1 MQVFLILTVAA
12 IFSIVFVAN
21 AQQTMTCEALV
32 TTALNQ
38 LGTNCATLQRG
49 FTCFGYPGIVHTSFD
64 PVQQAD
70 FYTEPGDIADLNITE
85 TVQSGSLVLVDEVYG
100 INVMDVEA
108 NIPADASDKGIVFLQ
123 VGGVEV
129 ENGVEPV
136 EAFLPLEAGVD
147 ATTTSATDLLTW
159 PAPSVPGYASE
170 TVLSIPSGASVTVDA
185 VTPELDFV
193 RTVYQNRAGWV
204 SLTSLESSSDLTS
217 LPQLNREDDTPMQD
231 FYFRTGIGGVSCS
244 AAPSLLYV
252 QGPNN
257 VPTDLTVFDKHIRIQ
272 STAILRSSPLG
283 DQLGDYIEVIVLSG
297 VVILNPDTP
306 NEIIVPPGFLSR
318 IQLCDEFTSLG
329 IEGDPDEKCTVGDWS
344 QPRPL
349 TQDEL
354 NELGIVEDFP
364 DNIVNYPV
372 DIPTI
377 VHPSCTFGCYP
388 TLVFPDQDA
397 LDAARALCQSGE
409 LPAEICQY
417 LGM

>member
-1 MQVFLILTVAA
+1 MA
-12 IFSIVFVAN
+12 FVVD
-21 AQQTMTCEALV
+21 AQQPMTCEALV

-49 FTCFGYPGIVHTSFD
+49 FSCFGYPGIVHTSFD
-64 PVQQAD
+64 PAQEPD
-70 FYTEPGDIADLNITE
+70 FYTEPGDIADLNISE
-85 TVQSGSLVLVDEVYG
+85 TFQSGPIVLADEQYG

-108 NIPADASDKGIVFLQ
+108 NIPADASDKGVIFLQ

-147 ATTTSATDLLTW
+147 ASTTNATDLLTW
-159 PAPSVPGYASE
+159 PAPSIPGYASE
-170 TVLSIPSGASVTVDA
+170 TVLTIPSGAAVTVDA
-185 VTPELDFV
+185 ITPELDFV

-204 SLTSLESSSDLTS
+204 SFGDLESSSDLAA

-231 FYFRTGIGGVSCS
+231 FYFRTGIGGANCLE
-244 AAPSLLYV
+244 APSLLYV

-272 STAILRSSPLG
+272 STAILRSTPFG

-318 IQLCDEFTSLG
+318 IQLCDEFADLG

-354 NELGIVEDFP
+354 SALGIVEDFP

-372 DIPTI
+372 DLPIIITASGYGGVIPVLI
-377 VHPSCTFGCYP
+377 
-388 TLVFPDQDA
+388 FPNQEA
-397 LDAARALCQSGE
+397 LDQARALCLAGE
-409 LPAEICQY
+409 LPPEICQY
-417 LGM
+417 LGL

>member
-1 MQVFLILTVAA
+1 MRVVLVLVVAA
-12 IFSIVFVAN
+12 ILSIVWVAD
-21 AQQTMTCEALV
+21 AQQALTCETLV

-49 FTCFGYPGIVHTSFD
+49 FSCFGYPGIAHTSFD
-64 PVQQAD
+64 PVQQPD
-70 FYTEPGDIADLNITE
+70 FYAEPGDVADLNITE
-85 TVQSGSLVLVDEVYG
+85 TIQSGPLVLVEEVYG

-108 NIPADASDKGIVFLQ
+108 NIPADASDKGVVFLQ

-136 EAFLPLEAGVD
+136 DAFLPLEAGVD

-170 TVLSIPSGASVTVDA
+170 TLLTVPSGAAVTVDA
-185 VTPELDFV
+185 VTPELEFA

-204 SLTSLESSSDLTS
+204 ALADLESASDLSS
-217 LPQLNREDDTPMQD
+217 LPALNREDDTPMQD
-231 FYFRTGIGGVSCS
+231 FYFRTGIGGVNCS
-244 AAPSLLYV
+244 AAPSLLYL

-257 VPTDLTVFDKHIRIQ
+257 VSTDLTVFDKHIRVQ

-297 VVILNPDTP
+297 VVILNPDTA

-318 IQLCDEFTSLG
+318 IQLCDEFASLG
-329 IEGDPDEKCTVGDWS
+329 IEGDPDEKCTVGEWS

-354 NELGIVEDFP
+354 NELGIVEKFP

-377 VHPSCTFGCYP
+377 VHPSCTNGCYP
-388 TLVFPDQDA
+388 SLVFPNQTA
-397 LDAARALCQSGE
+397 LDAARPLCQAGDLS
-409 LPAEICQY
+409 PDTCQY
-417 LGM
+417 LGL